1 MSLMEDTAFLMTGS
15 GDLAAGLAALLLS
28 IPPLRHVERL
38 KGPEAIIER
47 LRKGR
52 QPALVVLDSHRLGPA
67 TTAIVQTMRDISPE
81 TRTIV
86 LSDSVAESR
95 QLASDGV
102 APVIVKGLDAS
113 SLVDAIES
121 LLGNNAPT

>member
-1 MSLMEDTAFLMTGS
+1 MSVMEDTAFLMITS
-15 GDLAAGLAALLLS
+15 RELAMGLAALLLS

-38 KGPEAIIER
+38 KGPEAVLER
-47 LRKGR
+47 LNKGR
-52 QPALVVLDSHRLGPA
+52 QPALVVLDSDTLGLA
-67 TTAIVQTMRDISPE
+67 TMAIVQSVRDISPE

-95 QLASDGV
+95 QLTSDGV
-102 APVIVKGLDAS
+102 ESVVVKGMGAS

-121 LLGNNAPT
+121 LLSDGAIP